1 MEQEME
7 QLIEH
12 FITAVE
18 DYAKDKGKQA
28 RNIKQHA
35 RKKQN
40 GYKGI
45 SSVIEFETFKVRFAY
60 QIDEGKVF
68 KKGIVTLYFNIKD
81 FEYHFCDIL
90 SSVAPEDKDCVVFPY
105 VDNKDTMD
113 KCLKLLFAKLDKY
126 EKGIK
131 EIATDEAKI
140 KKLEKTVSKE
150 IKAFA
155 GKEPPK
161 EGSLRLM
168 LSGIYSNTSLIRYT
182 SEPYEAFLK
191 GNYKKALKLYG
202 KESTLVLYEKQIVKL
217 MKQLIKKKE
226 IVKIPEEQLTIN
238 RKKEIKKESRRYTML
253 AMVAALPIVILI
265 TYLLYE
271 VFVKV
276 VAGGSQLILT
286 PSKIFLTIP
295 ALALLTAFTVPLR
308 DILFKDKIKNILR
321 FNMLYKAKANR
332 VHIWTKTITISSLI
346 VIGIIAASSITLR
359 DEGIKYSNDIL
370 DVKGSIVP
378 YSDVQGLDEETKEIK
393 LKNGEKILLETYD
406 YDMNTLKEVLEK
418 NIK

>member
-7 QLIEH
+7 QLVEH

-18 DYAKDKGKQA
+18 NYAKDKGKRA

-35 RKKQN
+35 RKRQD

-45 SSVIEFETFKVRFAY
+45 SSVIEFEAFKVRFAY

-105 VDNKDTMD
+105 VDNTETMD
-113 KCLKLLFAKLDKY
+113 KCLNMLFSKLDKY
-126 EKGIK
+126 EESIK
-131 EIATDEAKI
+131 EVATDEAKI
-140 KKLEKTVSKE
+140 KKLEKTVSKD

-161 EGSLRLM
+161 DGPLRLM

-217 MKQLIKKKE
+217 MKQLKKKKE
-226 IVKIPEEQLTIN
+226 VVKIPEEQLTMN
-238 RKKEIKKESRRYTML
+238 RKHQIQKESRCYTLL
-253 AMVAALPIVILI
+253 AMVATLPLVVLV

-271 VFVKV
+271 LFVSV
-276 VAGGSQLILT
+276 VASGSQLIL
-286 PSKIFLTIP
+286 PLSKIFLTIP
-295 ALALLTAFTVPLR
+295 ALALLIAFTVPVR
-308 DILFKDKIKNILR
+308 DRLFKEKIKNTLR

-332 VHIWTKTITISSLI
+332 VRVLKKAVTISSLI

-370 DVKGSIVP
+370 DVKGNIVP
-378 YSDVQGLDEETKEIK
+378 YSDVQELDEEAKEIK
-393 LKNGEKILLETYD
+393 LKSGERILLETYD
-406 YDMNTLKEVLEK
+406 YDMNALKEVLER